1 MVQRAVPPPSPAVLQ
16 AANTRALGDYVRG
29 YTAQFRTGD
38 KPPASK
44 GAQALMVVGLL
55 VASAVPLAL
64 FVLVA
69 WWAGIAVLAAG
80 AIGVTVWLRRPN
92 KDVHEF
98 RAGLVAVTKDGIT
111 PVRWDEVAA
120 VYQQV
125 QQIHVNGVYGGTN
138 HQYRLPLLAGGHVT
152 FGGSVNDQDPDK
164 SDTSIDELGEAI
176 LREIPA
182 RHLQTALDT
191 LNSGGEVRFDKIT
204 LTLAAIT
211 TPAATTPWPEVRDLV
226 AGGGRIALY
235 TAAPKPWQLTIAEIP
250 NFPVFW
256 TLAQELRKPR

>member
-1 MVQRAVPPPSPAVLQ
+1 VLQ
-16 AANTRALGDYVRG
+16 AANTRELGDYVRG
-29 YTAQFRTGD
+29 YTAYFRTGD
-38 KPPASK
+38 KPPTSK
-44 GAQALMVVGLL
+44 GREALMVVAFIL
-55 VASAVPLAL
+55 AAAVPLAL
-64 FVLVA
+64 FVFVA
-69 WWAGIAVLAAG
+69 WWAGIAALAAG
-80 AIGVTVWLRRPN
+80 AIAFTVWLRRPN
-92 KDVHEF
+92 KAVHEF
-98 RAGLVAVTKDGIT
+98 RAGLVTVTKDGINSL
-111 PVRWDEVAA
+111 RWDEIAA

-125 QQIHVNGVYGGTN
+125 NQIHVNGVYGGTN

-152 FGGSVNDQDPDK
+152 FGGSVNDNDPDK

-182 RHLQTALDT
+182 RHLRPALDT

-204 LTLAAIT
+204 LTLAAIV

-226 AGGGRIALY
+226 AGGGQIALY
-235 TAAPKPWQLTIAEIP
+235 TQAPKPWQLKIAEIP